1 MILSVVVGV
10 CIAGTVT
17 VVKPPE
23 EKLVPA
29 AVVDDL
35 QTAETSIGRQ
45 HSHGGK
51 HFMGQFGGYMAK
63 AN

>member
-1 MILSVVVGV
+1 MGV

-35 QTAETSIGRQ
+35 NTAETNVGRQ
-45 HSHGGK
+45 FGHGGK
-51 HFMGQFGGYMAK
+51 NFIGQFDCYTAK
-63 AN
+63 ATKVELL